1 MKKLK
6 VGFALL
12 AVLLFAATPAMAGT
26 WYIGG
31 GINSVSLGGD
41 LEDVDPGGGI
51 AFNFGYNFSP
61 TFALDFLLG
70 SSGHEDPDGYD
81 MSYGRFDIGAE
92 FIVPSDAFAP
102 YLTVGFSGHGLAYD
116 DYSSAFEG
124 GSIYFGGGFDYYFTP
139 GHSMDVGLR
148 LHSWSVDVNTGGI
161 IYTDAGDATTSV
173 FTIMYNY
180 HFLM

>member
-1 MKKLK
+1 MKKFNVVL
-6 VGFALL
+6 VLLVVLLL
-12 AVLLFAATPAMAGT
+12 AASPAMAGT
-26 WYIGG
+26 WYMGG

-41 LEDVDPGGGI
+41 LDKVDSGGGI
-51 AFNFGYNFSP
+51 AFNFGYNFNP

-70 SSGHEDPDGYD
+70 SSVHEDPDGYD
-81 MSYGRFDIGAE
+81 MSYGRFDMGAE
-92 FIVPSDAFAP
+92 FIIPSDAFAP
-102 YLTVGFSGHGLAYD
+102 YLTVGFGGHGLAYD
-116 DYSSAFEG
+116 NYSSGFEG

-173 FTIMYNY
+173 LTIMYNY